1 MEKNTSQ
8 QIADFLTFLSGVTED
23 YKHSQEEVRL
33 LEELT
38 QDYMHKLELQ
48 DHTYHQRA
56 KIASALRQCRIDRR
70 FHKDRIAIL
79 DPVVQCLTSDKGK
92 LILSQLQQTLGAVR
106 KAERSTQDRRYIPRI
121 LSAEEYQGIS

>member
-48 DHTYHQRA
+48 DHTYHERA

-70 FHKDRIAIL
+70 FHKDRITIL
-79 DPVVQCLTSDKGK
+79 DPIVQCLTSDKGK

-106 KAERSTQDRRYIPRI
+106 KAERATQDRRYIPRI

>member
-8 QIADFLTFLSGVTED
+8 QIAGFLTFLSGVTED

-92 LILSQLQQTLGAVR
+92 LILSQLQQTLGDVR

>member
-38 QDYMHKLELQ
+38 QDSMHKLELQ
-48 DHTYHQRA
+48 DHTYHERA

-70 FHKDRIAIL
+70 FHKDRITIL
-79 DPVVQCLTSDKGK
+79 DPIVQCLTSDKGK

-106 KAERSTQDRRYIPRI
+106 KAERSTKDRRYIPRI

>member
-8 QIADFLTFLSGVTED
+8 QIADFLIFLSGVTEE

-48 DHTYHQRA
+48 DHTYHERA

-70 FHKDRIAIL
+70 FRKDRITIL

-106 KAERSTQDRRYIPRI
+106 KAKRGTPDRRYIHRI

>member
-48 DHTYHQRA
+48 DHIGQWEA
-56 KIASALRQCRIDRR
+56 DS
-70 FHKDRIAIL
+70 
-79 DPVVQCLTSDKGK
+79 
-92 LILSQLQQTLGAVR
+92 
-106 KAERSTQDRRYIPRI
+106 
-121 LSAEEYQGIS
+121 LSAAASIGRCAQRRTLHT

>member
-106 KAERSTQDRRYIPRI
+106 KAEHSTQDRRYIPRI

>member
-48 DHTYHQRA
+48 DHAYHQRA

>member
-38 QDYMHKLELQ
+38 QDSMHKLELQ
-48 DHTYHQRA
+48 DHTYHERA

-70 FHKDRIAIL
+70 FHKDRITIL
-79 DPVVQCLTSDKGK
+79 DPIVQCLTSDKGK